1 MMNGKVVYEGHPAM
15 FRAHPFWFIGCVVL
29 ILAFGI
35 GILLLLYWYIHTRQT
50 ALTMTEN
57 ELLYEKGILNK
68 DRTSVS
74 LKHIRSVH
82 VTQGLMN
89 RLLGVGTIQ
98 ISTAGDQPEFSAMDM
113 PDPGEIREAISKAQD
128 EGFKD

>member
-1 MMNGKVVYEGHPAM
+1 V
-15 FRAHPFWFIGCVVL
+15 IL
-29 ILAFGI
+29 IPAFGV

-50 ALTMTEN
+50 ALTLTEN
-57 ELLYEKGILNK
+57 ELLYEKGILSK

-82 VTQGLMN
+82 VTQGFLN
-89 RLLGVGTIQ
+89 RILGVGTIQ
-98 ISTAGDQPEFSAMDM
+98 VSTAGDEPEFTIKDM

-128 EGFKD
+128 QGDKD

>member
-1 MMNGKVVYEGHPAM
+1 
-15 FRAHPFWFIGCVVL
+15 L
-29 ILAFGI
+29 S
-35 GILLLLYWYIHTRQT
+35 
-50 ALTMTEN
+50 
-57 ELLYEKGILNK
+57 K

-82 VTQGLMN
+82 VTRGFMN

-98 ISTAGDQPEFSAMDM
+98 ISTAGDQPEFTVKDM